1 MINSLE
7 KKTLYFER
15 LNHLFAEYSKII
27 LVDIENISSNQFK
40 KCRKAL
46 SKHSILILG
55 KNKII
60 KKVLKEHIKR
70 NPELNKLL
78 PYLTGN
84 IGFIFTKIEV
94 LDVKKILQENK
105 VPALAKV
112 GQIAPEDVVIP
123 SGITNLTPDGTVFFQ
138 ALNIQTKIAKGLIEI
153 QNPVK
158 IITKGNIIGN
168 SEVILLQKLEL
179 IPFSNQFKIRM
190 IFENNFCI
198 DPAILEISMEEI
210 EKQLNCKKEELLYIE
225 SLLSYLSP
233 FKIEKIKKKTI
244 MNLVFLSQ
252 HLGYEN
258 NQESIIN
265 SLEKE
270 NSIPENSTRN
280 EKIIESEKENDKSQT
295 DDEDMGFGL
304 FD

>member
-1 MINSLE
+1 MISSLE

-15 LNHLFAEYSKII
+15 LNYLFAEYSKII

-60 KKVLKEHIKR
+60 KKVLKEHINR

-84 IGFIFTKIEV
+84 IGFIFTKIEA
-94 LDVKKILQENK
+94 LDIKKILQENK
-105 VPALAKV
+105 VPAPAKV
-112 GQIAPEDVVIP
+112 GQIAPEDVIIP

-158 IITKGNIIGN
+158 IITKGNLIGN

-190 IFENNFCI
+190 IFEDNFCI

-210 EKQLNCKKEELLYIE
+210 GEQMNCKKNELLYLE

-233 FKIEKIKKKTI
+233 FKVEKIKKKTI
-244 MNLVFLSQ
+244 MNLTFLSQ
-252 HLGYEN
+252 HLGYEQN
-258 NQESIIN
+258 KESVVN
-265 SLEKE
+265 SLEKDD
-270 NSIPENSTRN
+270 SISEKSTKN
-280 EKIIESEKENDKSQT
+280 EKNIESETEKSQT
-295 DDEDMGFGL
+295 DEEDMGFGL